1 MSSLATLMLAS
12 GAAFFYMA
20 ASWIM
25 KEWGSSS
32 LLVLIPV
39 VLATLAVGVWFEIE
53 VLKFSRLG
61 HIIILILAVELVM
74 TFFVATAVLGESY
87 TRREIIAVMI
97 IASGIGILSWT
108 PSTASDTARG
118 AKVGLPDATRSV
130 EPR

>member
-32 LLVLIPV
+32 LVFLIPA
-39 VLATLAVGVWFEIE
+39 VLATLAVGAWFEIE

-87 TRREIIAVMI
+87 SRREIIAVMV

-108 PSTASDTARG
+108 PSTASDTVPARIDVPG
-118 AKVGLPDATRSV
+118 ATRAV
-130 EPR
+130 DRG